1 MAVRVLDIRELLNKN
16 KNFSTQRGEGESFRI
31 RVRYNSKV
39 DYLTRK
45 HVVEV
50 LREKGFQ
57 QVGNTT
63 SWVKA
68 SKNTERGRQTFLAE
82 DKN

>member
-1 MAVRVLDIRELLNKN
+1 MAVQIFDIKELLNKN
-16 KNFSTQRGEGESFRI
+16 KDFSTQPCEGKSFRI

-45 HVVEV
+45 HVAKV

-63 SWVKA
+63 YWVKA
-68 SKNTERGRQTFLAE
+68 SKNAESWRQTFLAK
-82 DKN
+82 DRD